1 MKSPSEIVAR
11 GRRVI
16 DIEQAAL
23 ARTATRI
30 GDSFAAA
37 VQCIAG
43 AKGRTIVAGI
53 GKSGLI
59 GRKIAA
65 TLTSTGTPAT
75 FLHPT
80 ESVHGDLGI
89 VGNDDVAIL
98 ISKSGE
104 TDELLP
110 LLDQLKRLGVSV
122 VAITGDMDSTL
133 SRASDVALDASV
145 EEEACP
151 HDLAPTT
158 STTVTL
164 AIGDALAVAL
174 LEVKGFRREDF
185 ARLHPGG
192 SLGRKL
198 LTKVRDVMLI
208 EKLPV
213 LPPTA
218 TMREAV
224 VMLAERRGIALV
236 ADAGGRLQGL
246 LTTGDLTRLMERVQD
261 VFPVRVDTVMVRSP
275 KTATADELGS
285 AVVFR
290 MEKHGIMAMPVLD
303 ADGKILGVV
312 HLHDL
317 MRAGAA

>member
-1 MKSPSEIVAR
+1 MTTPAEIIER

-16 DIEQAAL
+16 AMEQSALGHTAA
-23 ARTATRI
+23 RV
-30 GDSFAAA
+30 GPSFAAA
-37 VQCIAG
+37 VELIAT
-43 AKGRTIVAGI
+43 AKGRAIVAGI

-65 TLTSTGTPAT
+65 TLTSTGTPAM

-89 VGNDDVAIL
+89 VGTHDVAIL

-110 LLDQLKRLGVSV
+110 LLEQLKRLGVGV
-122 VAITGDMDSTL
+122 IAITGDIDSTL
-133 SRASDVALDASV
+133 ARAADVSLDASV
-145 EEEACP
+145 NEEACP

-164 AIGDALAVAL
+164 ALGDALAVAL

-198 LTKVRDVMLI
+198 LTKVSDVMLTTA
-208 EKLPV
+208 LPI

-224 VMLAERRGIALV
+224 VLLAERRGIVLV
-236 ADAGGRLQGL
+236 AGADAKLQGL
-246 LTTGDLTRLMERVQD
+246 LTTGDLTRLMEHVQD
-261 VFPVRVDTVMVRSP
+261 VLPVGVEGVMVRSP
-275 KTATADELGS
+275 KTARADELGS
-285 AVVFR
+285 AVVYR
-290 MEKHGIMAMPVLD
+290 MEQHGIMAMPVL
-303 ADGKILGVV
+303 ADDGTIIGVV

>member
-1 MKSPSEIVAR
+1 MTPDEIVER

-16 DIEQAAL
+16 AMEQAAL
-23 ARTATRI
+23 GLTAARVGAEFARAVEIIATAR
-30 GDSFAAA
+30 
-37 VQCIAG
+37 
-43 AKGRTIVAGI
+43 GRTIVAGI

-89 VGNDDVAIL
+89 VGASDVAIL

-104 TDELLP
+104 TEELLP
-110 LLDQLKRLGVSV
+110 LLEQLKRLGVRV
-122 VAITGDMDSTL
+122 IAITGETDSTL
-133 SRASDVALDASV
+133 ARSADVALDASV

-158 STTVTL
+158 STTVQL
-164 AIGDALAVAL
+164 ALGDALAVSL

-198 LTKVRDVMLI
+198 LTKVRDVMLTT
-208 EKLPV
+208 KLPIV
-213 LPPTA
+213 AATA

-224 VMLAERRGIALV
+224 VLLAERRGIVLV
-236 ADAGGRLQGL
+236 AGADRKLTGL
-246 LTTGDLTRLMERVQD
+246 LTSGDLTRLMERVQD
-261 VFPVRVDTVMVRSP
+261 VFAVRVDTVMVREP
-275 KTATADELGS
+275 KTAHADELGS

-290 MEKHGIMAMPVLD
+290 MERHGIMAMPVLD
-303 ADGKILGVV
+303 DAGTIVGVV

>member
-1 MKSPSEIVAR
+1 VTTPDEIIAR

-16 DIEQAAL
+16 AMEQEAL
-23 ARTATRI
+23 GRTAERV
-30 GDSFAAA
+30 GPSFAAA
-37 VQCIAG
+37 VALIAN
-43 AKGRTIVAGI
+43 ANGRTIVAGI

-89 VGNDDVAIL
+89 VGTQDVAIL

-104 TDELLP
+104 TEELLP
-110 LLDQLKRLGVSV
+110 LLEQLQRLGVGV
-122 VAITGDMDSTL
+122 IALTGDIDSTL
-133 SRASDVALDASV
+133 ARSADVSLDASV
-145 EEEACP
+145 SEEACP

-164 AIGDALAVAL
+164 ALGDALAVAL

-198 LTKVRDVMLI
+198 LTKVRDVMLVTG
-208 EKLPV
+208 LPIV
-213 LPPTA
+213 PRTA

-224 VMLAERRGIALV
+224 VMLAERRGIVLV
-236 ADAGGRLQGL
+236 AEGGKLVGL
-246 LTTGDLTRLMERVQD
+246 LTTGDLTRLMEKEQN
-261 VFPVRVDTVMVRSP
+261 VFPVPVERVMVHEP
-275 KTATADELGS
+275 KTARADELGS

-290 MEKHGIMAMPVLD
+290 METHGIMAMPVL
-303 ADGKILGVV
+303 ADDGSIVGVV

>member
-1 MKSPSEIVAR
+1 MMTPAEIVER

-16 DIEQAAL
+16 AMEQAAL
-23 ARTATRI
+23 GHTAALVGPEFARAVELIATAT
-30 GDSFAAA
+30 
-37 VQCIAG
+37 
-43 AKGRTIVAGI
+43 GRVIVAGI

-89 VGNDDVAIL
+89 VGAHDVAIL

-104 TDELLP
+104 TEELLP
-110 LLDQLKRLGVSV
+110 LLEQLKRLGVGV
-122 VAITGDMDSTL
+122 VAIAGEIDSTL
-133 SRASDVALDASV
+133 ARSADVALDATV
-145 EEEACP
+145 AEEACP

-164 AIGDALAVAL
+164 ALGDALAVAL

-198 LTKVRDVMLI
+198 LTKVSDVMVSTS
-208 EKLPV
+208 LPIV
-213 LPPTA
+213 GEAA

-224 VMLAERRGIALV
+224 VLLAERRGIVLV
-236 ADAGGRLQGL
+236 AGADGRLVGL
-246 LTTGDLTRLMERVQD
+246 LTTGDLTRLMERERD
-261 VFPVRVDTVMVRSP
+261 VFPVRVDSVMVRAP
-275 KTATADELGS
+275 KTARADELGS

-290 MEKHGIMAMPVLD
+290 MEQHGIMAMPVLD
-303 ADGKILGVV
+303 DAGAIVGVV

>member
-1 MKSPSEIVAR
+1 MKTPAEIIAR

-16 DIEQAAL
+16 DLEQAAL
-23 ARTATRI
+23 ARTAARV
-30 GDSFAAA
+30 GPAFAAA
-37 VQCIAG
+37 VERIAG
-43 AKGRTIVAGI
+43 AKGRTIVAGL

-89 VGNDDVAIL
+89 VGQDDVAIL

-110 LLDQLKRLGVSV
+110 LLEQLKRLGVGV
-122 VAITGDMDSTL
+122 VAITGELDSTL
-133 SRASDVALDASV
+133 ARSADVALDASV

-198 LTKVRDVMLI
+198 LTRVRDVMLVDQ
-208 EKLPV
+208 LPV

-218 TMREAV
+218 TMCDAV
-224 VMLAERRGIALV
+224 VMLAERRGIVLV
-236 ADAGGRLQGL
+236 ADANGHLQGL

-261 VFPVRVDTVMVRSP
+261 VFPVRVDSVMVKTP
-275 KTATADELGS
+275 KTAAADELGS

-290 MEKHGIMAMPVLD
+290 MEQHGIMAMPVLE
-303 ADGKILGVV
+303 ADGRIVGVV